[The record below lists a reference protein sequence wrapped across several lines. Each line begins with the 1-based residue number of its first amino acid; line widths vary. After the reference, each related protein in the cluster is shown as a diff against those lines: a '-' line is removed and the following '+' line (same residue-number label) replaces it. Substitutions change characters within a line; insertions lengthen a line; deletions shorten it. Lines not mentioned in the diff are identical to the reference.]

1 MALNKKNLNNLF
13 YIFIT
18 SHLIIWTLLPTFTN
32 HNLPLDTIEHLAWG
46 SNLDWGFDKH
56 PPLVAVFLEFF
67 YQMFGPQDWAYYFL
81 SQIFVIISFFIIYKF
96 SIEIFDNKIL
106 GLFSVLIIE
115 SIYFYNFTTPEFN
128 VNVCQLPFWS
138 LTVYYSWKIY
148 KNNKI
153 NFIDCL
159 LVGLFA
165 GFGFLSKYLFIYLLI
180 SIDLLFIYLIF
191 IKKQRK
197 FDFKYLIT
205 FEAFIII
212 LIPHLIWLF
221 NNDYVTIKYGLSRT
235 GVEEASVI
243 DHLKYPI
250 VFVVKQ
256 VAILIPFFV
265 LLWTL
270 VKKIKFKL
278 NFKDKKLIFLLAINL
293 IPIFLMIV
301 SSLILGSK
309 IRTMWM
315 TPFYLFMGVL
325 FVYTFRRKI
334 ILNKFKLKYFFSA
347 FLILFILS
355 PMTYYFIS
363 TTKTD
368 KRTDYPGKK
377 IAELVHQE
385 WNNIVKSNESIV
397 HKKIEVVAWDEWYAG
412 NLSYHLGGVKRP
424 KVYMDDF
431 SFALAYKKEKNFILI
446 TQNEMANKVCSLTSE
461 GSTKYLVYIKN
472 ITDHNV
478 CFLILKEDN

>member
-18 SHLIIWTLLPTFTN
+18 SHLIIWTLIPTFTN

-115 SIYFYNFTTPEFN
+115 SIFFYNFTTPEFN

-197 FDFKYLIT
+197 FDFKFLIT

-270 VKKIKFKL
+270 VKKIKLKL

-315 TPFYLFMGVL
+315 TPFYLFWGVL
-325 FVYTFRRKI
+325 FIYIFQSQINFKKI
-334 ILNKFKLKYFFSA
+334 NI
-347 FLILFILS
+347 FLISFLFLFFLS
-355 PMTYYFIS
+355 PALYGYVS
-363 TTKTD
+363 LSKD
-368 KRTDYPGKK
+368 NKRTDYPGKE
-377 IAELVHQE
+377 IAELVE
-385 WNNIVKSNESIV
+385 RRWEKNFVNEI
-397 HKKIEVVAWDEWYAG
+397 KYVVGDEWHAG
-412 NLSYHLGGVKRP
+412 NLSYHISTRPIWYETIKGKTHELDPDGGII
-424 KVYMDDF
+424 YTGNAD
-431 SFALAYKKEKNFILI
+431 
-446 TQNEMANKVCSLTSE
+446 
-461 GSTKYLVYIKN
+461 
-472 ITDHNV
+472 
-478 CFLILKEDN
+478 ILKEICPGDFGKIKKQGFCMIGVKNR

>member
-13 YIFIT
+13 FIFII
-18 SHLIIWTLLPTFTN
+18 SHLIIWTLIPTFTN

-115 SIYFYNFTTPEFN
+115 SIFFYNFTTPEFN

-265 LLWTL
+265 LLWIL
-270 VKKIKFKL
+270 LKKIKLKL

-315 TPFYLFMGVL
+315 TPFYLFSGVL
-325 FVYTFRRKI
+325 LIYVFQKNVVI
-334 ILNKFKLKYFFSA
+334 NKLKKFFLLFT
-347 FLILFILS
+347 FLFLLY
-355 PMTYYFIS
+355 PAAYLGIS
-363 TTKTD
+363 LMND
-368 KRTDYPGKK
+368 SKRTDYPGQEIARLVQNKWDNNFINEIK
-377 IAELVHQE
+377 I
-385 WNNIVKSNESIV
+385 
-397 HKKIEVVAWDEWYAG
+397 VVGDEWYAG
-412 NLSYHLGGVKRP
+412 NLSYHLNSRP
-424 KVYMDDF
+424 
-431 SFALAYKKEKNFILI
+431 AWINELKNKTSQI
-446 TQNEMANKVCSLTSE
+446 NSSE
-461 GSTKYLVYIKN
+461 GVIYTGN
-472 ITDHNV
+472 PE
-478 CFLILKEDN
+478 ILKKICPGIYGTIKPVGYCMIGQK